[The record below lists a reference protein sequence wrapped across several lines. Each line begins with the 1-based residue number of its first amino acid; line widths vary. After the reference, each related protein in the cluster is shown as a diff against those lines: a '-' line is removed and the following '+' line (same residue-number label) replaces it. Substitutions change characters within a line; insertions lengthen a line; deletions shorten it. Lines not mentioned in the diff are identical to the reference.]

1 VKSIIIVFFL
11 NRVRPSGSWCSTLRV
26 PSKVDYNCD
35 FPQQSASEWQVVFY
49 IASAIYL
56 VGAVVYGLCASGD
69 VQKWAMEKD
78 RPENKEDQCYS
89 NRAMESEAL

>member
-1 VKSIIIVFFL
+1 
-11 NRVRPSGSWCSTLRV
+11 
-26 PSKVDYNCD
+26 
-35 FPQQSASEWQVVFY
+35 VFY

-78 RPENKEDQCYS
+78 MTENKEDQCYS
-89 NRAMESEAL
+89 NKAMESDAL